1 MVVRFARP
9 VLHKLIGTKLVCGE
23 VAWYPAGS
31 KLNCARRMFFLT
43 EIHLAQFYLLQI
55 MVFGTFRSVKQNYTK
70 KTWDPH
76 TLQNSPKLVQ
86 HYNHDLITS

>member
-23 VAWYPAGS
+23 VAWHPAGS

-43 EIHLAQFYLLQI
+43 EIHLAQLYVCQMCAIRF
-55 MVFGTFRSVKQNYTK
+55 FGKAKADDLNQ
-70 KTWDPH
+70 TWEPH
-76 TLQNSPKLVQ
+76 TLQNSPKL
-86 HYNHDLITS
+86 IG